1 MRLSLLRGLLL
12 AACLLPLLGGC
23 VTYVTPPQTQAQ
35 TQTEMRSGPA
45 TTPSSGSEVIVS
57 GGEGTDVLV
66 EGTAALTEAGTAD
79 IARDHA
85 IKDALRKAVE
95 QGVGTYINSESR
107 VQNFQLLS
115 DRIYSQASGYV
126 SSYKVLS
133 ESQEGGMYRV
143 AIRAKVKLDRLQD
156 DLSAIGI
163 LVEEQGRP
171 RIMVVVKELANPD
184 DITIDD
190 ALMSQQMLE
199 TMILDA
205 FQSKGFP
212 VVDAA
217 TVETNL
223 KKDQLKLILDG
234 DTRAAQLLGMKAG
247 AEVIITGT
255 AQRSSE
261 RKAVPYSGA
270 VTDFYKLKISARA
283 INTATAAVMG
293 ASAFAREVPFSEDEA
308 RRQTADSA
316 ATKLMNDIL
325 GGWKKH
331 SNAVEIHAT
340 NADYA
345 KVLKLKSEILSKV
358 RGVTNV
364 VQRDLTGT
372 TALLEVVSESSP
384 QEVLDDLGT
393 KKFTVPF
400 EIKGFENNR
409 IEIKFGDAPAV
420 GAGGSK

>member
-1 MRLSLLRGLLL
+1 MRLPLLRGLSAAALL
-12 AACLLPLLGGC
+12 SLFGGC
-23 VTYVTPPQTQAQ
+23 VTYVTPPPTLV
-35 TQTEMRSGPA
+35 QTEMRSSPA
-45 TTPSSGSEVIVS
+45 TMPATGSEVVLS
-57 GGEGTDVLV
+57 GGEGTEVLV

-95 QGVGTYINSESR
+95 QGVGTYINSESK

-126 SSYKVLS
+126 SSYKILS
-133 ESQEGGMYRV
+133 ESQEGGLYRV

-171 RIMVVVKELANPD
+171 RIMVVVKELASLD
-184 DITIDD
+184 DFTVD
-190 ALMSQQMLE
+190 AGLMSQQMLE

-223 KKDQLKLILDG
+223 KKDQLKLILEG

-247 AEVIITGT
+247 AEVIIAGT
-255 AQRSSE
+255 ALRSSE
-261 RKAVPYSGA
+261 SKAMPYSGK
-270 VTDFYKLKISARA
+270 VTDFYKVKISARA

-316 ATKLMNDIL
+316 AGKLINDIL
-325 GGWKKH
+325 RGWKKH
-331 SNAVEIHAT
+331 SNSVEIHAT
-340 NADYA
+340 NADYSR
-345 KVLKLKSEILSKV
+345 VLKLKSEILSKV

-400 EIKGFENNR
+400 EIRGFENNR
-409 IEIKFGDAPAV
+409 IEIKFGDAPAA